1 MYKEIIISVIVVVAI
16 IGIDLIAQQNTKNNI
31 GFIISELEELKENI
45 KKEDKEK
52 VNEKMDML
60 NSEWEEIYN
69 KMAIYIE
76 HDELEKVKTNMV
88 ALEGFIEVEDY
99 ETGINELN
107 KSVYVLQ
114 HIAEKYDFSI
124 VNVF

>member
-1 MYKEIIISVIVVVAI
+1 
-16 IGIDLIAQQNTKNNI
+16 
-31 GFIISELEELKENI
+31 
-45 KKEDKEK
+45 
-52 VNEKMDML
+52 
-60 NSEWEEIYN
+60 
-69 KMAIYIE
+69 MAIYIE
-76 HDELEKVKTNMV
+76 HDELEKVKTDMV

-114 HIAEKYDFSI
+114 HISDKYSFSL

>member
-107 KSVYVLQ
+107 KSIYVLQ